1 MKVIAVRFKA
11 GGKSY
16 FFDPGDIDI
25 AKDDHCI
32 VETVKGIEYAQACS
46 DIQEV
51 DDARIPAPL
60 RKIMRKATEADDRQV
75 EDNIAREKNAYKIAQ
90 EKIAE
95 HGLDMKLLNIH
106 FFFDNSKAIFNF
118 TSPSRVDF
126 RRLVQDLAAIF

>member
-16 FFDPGDIDI
+16 FFDPGDIEI

-51 DDARIPAPL
+51 DEARIPAPL

-75 EDNIAREKNAYKIAQ
+75 EENAAREKNAYKIAQ
-90 EKIAE
+90 EKIAAIVI
-95 HGLDMKLLNIH
+95 LDI
-106 FFFDNSKAIFNF
+106 DGRA
-118 TSPSRVDF
+118 
-126 RRLVQDLAAIF
+126 LAGNAAVFPVLDP